1 MSVETAYIIFYR
13 ISDGYIYSYTRY
25 NFEYNGE
32 ILLNKP
38 SKEKC
43 AENDGV
49 SEESIGM
56 KKWNKT
62 DPQESD
68 FKDDIDDLTQG
79 DLENI

>member
-1 MSVETAYIIFYR
+1 MIIFY
-13 ISDGYIYSYTRY
+13 IKST
-25 NFEYNGE
+25 GE
-32 ILLNKP
+32 ILSYITYELEYFEESGEDLVLMNKP

-68 FKDDIDDLTQG
+68 FKDDIDDLTPG